1 MASGPFREQYE
12 RLLAGEHPWDADDAA
27 PTRTSDK
34 ANAAPRARFMH
45 DLFALNVE
53 HDVVQALFR
62 DLDPVDLL
70 DDRFARRR
78 DNITGLWKE
87 ALRCWDESGH
97 EEARSCHAVETLL
110 ALAHAL
116 LPKPYTNYTLDVVT
130 LLAGR
135 MADADDVFYTLVA
148 AMDDT
153 LRRTVPRSTPWQ
165 QRRFHATLRLA
176 LVVAA
181 CVGPSSLATYLLHR
195 DLFAAAMSVV
205 QRYTAADVLC
215 EASLLTALLATA
227 GQSHGATHASQSD
240 PMLCNVGIQ
249 PYQCRARAYAASPD
263 VARMVQAWSL
273 QARRIMEAYQATA
286 KAPGPGPSHTAW
298 PWSWLSAPV
307 PASAPAPC
315 TALPPPSMAF
325 LFAVWLWLQVSDT
338 VAFTMFASSNAEPFI
353 VPFFSMASYLL
364 THAASSARAT
374 TYAHT
379 ALQCMLALLGP
390 TDSLQLSH
398 VQVQLF
404 TDAQASL
411 LERVEMCRDRA
422 DTLPSSPTR
431 GTERP
436 RPLVVLVLD
445 QVVLFLKYNRRKR
458 LDVAA
463 FRSALACVQR
473 TLLLCAQHQVR
484 VDYDWL
490 SLWRAIL
497 ATVTFVAARQAD
509 LPDDVA
515 PLAQALLD
523 TLALALVLSDQV
535 LPTPGDTHWLIYELA
550 RTRAPLEQL
559 DALAGVARQA
569 SWDLLDQVLQAVDTR
584 LAQERDSSSS
594 FSFLRFTSSSAPV
607 SMTTVLHAIQA
618 LALDTL
624 LAPDKPSCRAIV
636 RSAQTS
642 TSRGLA
648 RLSSPSAALVRAVQQ
663 DVLAAPLS

>member
-12 RLLAGEHPWDADDAA
+12 RLLAGEHPWDADDTV
-27 PTRTSDK
+27 PMRTSDK

-70 DDRFARRR
+70 DDRYARRR

-87 ALRCWDESGH
+87 ALRCWDESAH
-97 EEARSCHAVETLL
+97 DEARSCHAVETLL

-153 LRRTVPRSTPWQ
+153 LRHTAPRSSPWQ

-240 PMLCNVGIQ
+240 PMLCDVGIQ
-249 PYQCRARAYAASPD
+249 PYQRRARAYAASPD

-273 QARRIMEAYQATA
+273 QARRIIEAYQATA
-286 KAPGPGPSHTAW
+286 KAPGPAPNRAVW
-298 PWSWLSAPV
+298 PWSWLNAPE
-307 PASAPAPC
+307 PAPC
-315 TALPPPSMAF
+315 TALPPPSMAL

-338 VAFTMFASSNAEPFI
+338 VAFDMFVSPTAEPFV

-364 THAASSARAT
+364 THAASSVRAT

-390 TDSLQLSH
+390 TDSSQLTR

-404 TDAQASL
+404 TDAQSSL
-411 LERVEMCRDRA
+411 LERVELCRDRA
-422 DTLPSSPTR
+422 DTLPAPPTS
-431 GTERP
+431 GTGRP

-445 QVVLFLKYNRRKR
+445 QAVLFLKYNRSKR
-458 LDVAA
+458 LDTAA

-473 TLLLCAQHQVR
+473 TLLLCAQHHVR
-484 VDYDWL
+484 VDYEWL
-490 SLWRAIL
+490 TLWRAIL
-497 ATVTFVAARQAD
+497 ATVAFVAARQAD

-550 RTRAPLEQL
+550 RTRTPLEQL
-559 DALAGVARQA
+559 GALAGVARQA
-569 SWDLLDQVLQAVDTR
+569 SWDLLDQVLQAVDTQ
-584 LAQERDSSSS
+584 LAQKRDSSSS
-594 FSFLRFTSSSAPV
+594 FAFLRFTSSSAPV
-607 SMTTVLHAIQA
+607 SMTMVLHAIQA

-624 LAPDKPSCRAIV
+624 LAPDKPGCRVIV
-636 RSAQTS
+636 RNAQTS

-648 RLSSPSAALVRAVQQ
+648 RLPSPSAALVRAVQQ
-663 DVLAAPLS
+663 DVLAAPLP